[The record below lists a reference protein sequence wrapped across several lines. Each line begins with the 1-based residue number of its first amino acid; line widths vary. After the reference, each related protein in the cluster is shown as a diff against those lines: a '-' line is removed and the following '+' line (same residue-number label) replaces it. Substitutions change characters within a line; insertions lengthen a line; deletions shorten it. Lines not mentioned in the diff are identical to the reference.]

1 MGGVAVLRWEINVE
15 VVLAGT
21 SEHQEQT
28 TLRKGLGAV
37 LVATQLM
44 GAGFA
49 LAQTNVQPARTR
61 QGWAIQA
68 NASPVAAAST
78 SRASPVISISPRNLD
93 FAPVALGR
101 SSNLA
106 FTVQNVG
113 AGTLTGAARVSA
125 PFRIVG
131 GTPYVLE
138 SSQSQVIT
146 VQYLPQATGMNVA
159 VIRLTGGGGASIIVS
174 GSAVPAP
181 PAPPARPPNLRFVAR
196 R

>member
-78 SRASPVISISPRNLD
+78 SRTKIDMPVFQITDYRP
-93 FAPVALGR
+93 LGMP
-101 SSNLA
+101 SFQCLKN
-106 FTVQNVG
+106 
-113 AGTLTGAARVSA
+113 
-125 PFRIVG
+125 
-131 GTPYVLE
+131 
-138 SSQSQVIT
+138 SQSVID
-146 VQYLPQATGMNVA
+146 N
-159 VIRLTGGGGASIIVS
+159 RS
-174 GSAVPAP
+174 
-181 PAPPARPPNLRFVAR
+181 
-196 R
+196 